1 MPHTVWTF
9 LNLVDKGLY
18 VDTTIDF
25 QKDKVIRGGG
35 LDSVEPQKGKNLK
48 SAVMR
53 RFANFGYSVHNTLF
67 FDQESSPNTPCRHSS
82 FALHE
87 RGPGFVVYLTND
99 ISSSSREGKSNPNNC
114 PGVIVKGRDT
124 LERILHAHTNAQEGG
139 ELTWKV
145 PVVATYLVSV
155 GEVGIARNDEL

>member
-1 MPHTVWTF
+1 MPHTVLTF
-9 LNLVDKGLY
+9 LNLVENGLY

-25 QKDKVIRGGG
+25 QKDKIIRGGS

-48 SAVMR
+48 SSVLR
-53 RFANFGYSVHNTLF
+53 RFANFGYSAHNTLF
-67 FDQESSPNTPCRHSS
+67 FDQESSRNTPCRHSS

-99 ISSSSREGKSNPNNC
+99 IASEGKSNPNNC
-114 PGVIVKGRDT
+114 PGVIFKGRDT
-124 LERILHAHTNAQEGG
+124 LERIVHAHTNAQEGG

-145 PVVATYLVSV
+145 PIVATYLVS
-155 GEVGIARNDEL
+155 GGDGDRGGAKNDEL